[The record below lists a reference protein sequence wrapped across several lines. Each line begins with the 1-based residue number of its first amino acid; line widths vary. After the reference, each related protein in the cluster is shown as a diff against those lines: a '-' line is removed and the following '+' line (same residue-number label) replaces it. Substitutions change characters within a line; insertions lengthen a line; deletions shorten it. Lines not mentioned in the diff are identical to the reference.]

1 MRSFVTK
8 VALPVFVRWFSPE
21 CPVPPNVHPGA
32 VRRGE
37 EAELGRD
44 QHEGRLEARLRL
56 RLIGRRARRWPRG
69 RRDVPLSANPC
80 GTRVARD
87 GKRARFGHA
96 KVSSC
101 VPARRARPVAPRTH
115 PKGRPVSKLEISP
128 SRRMLVLVP
137 ALLSLGGCVMQS
149 TYNSMLAQQKA
160 IESALRSEV
169 AADQVEIRQLQ
180 DGIQV
185 RMSSDLLYGSG
196 SIELTPAGRAALDKV
211 APQLAQSAA
220 QSFQVD
226 ITGNT
231 DNVPIGPELISR
243 FPTNWE
249 LAGAR
254 AAVVVRYLQER
265 GVDPRKLEAV
275 SNGQYHPVA
284 SNDSPEGRARNR
296 RTDVVLRPETPPQ

>member
-1 MRSFVTK
+1 MTT
-8 VALPVFVRWFSPE
+8 
-21 CPVPPNVHPGA
+21 
-32 VRRGE
+32 RR
-37 EAELGRD
+37 RT
-44 QHEGRLEARLRL
+44 
-56 RLIGRRARRWPRG
+56 
-69 RRDVPLSANPC
+69 
-80 GTRVARD
+80 GTRAAVMA
-87 GKRARFGHA
+87 GLA
-96 KVSSC
+96 S
-101 VPARRARPVAPRTH
+101 
-115 PKGRPVSKLEISP
+115 
-128 SRRMLVLVP
+128 
-137 ALLSLGGCVMQS
+137 LSLAGCVMQS

-220 QSFQVD
+220 QSYQVD
-226 ITGNT
+226 IVGNT

-243 FPTNWE
+243 YPSNWE

-254 AAVVVRYLQER
+254 AAVVVRYLQEH

-275 SNGQYHPVA
+275 SNGQYHPIA
-284 SNDSPEGRARNR
+284 SNDSPDGRARNR
-296 RTDVVLRPETPPQ
+296 RTDVLLRPETPPQ

>member
-1 MRSFVTK
+1 MSMI
-8 VALPVFVRWFSPE
+8 
-21 CPVPPNVHPGA
+21 
-32 VRRGE
+32 
-37 EAELGRD
+37 
-44 QHEGRLEARLRL
+44 RLSR
-56 RLIGRRARRWPRG
+56 
-69 RRDVPLSANPC
+69 
-80 GTRVARD
+80 
-87 GKRARFGHA
+87 
-96 KVSSC
+96 
-101 VPARRARPVAPRTH
+101 PRT
-115 PKGRPVSKLEISP
+115 L
-128 SRRMLVLVP
+128 L
-137 ALLSLGGCVMQS
+137 ALSLTGLSLGGCVMQS

-160 IESALRSEV
+160 IGSAVRSEIS
-169 AADQVEIRQLQ
+169 AAQVGIRQLQ

-220 QSFQVD
+220 QNYQVD

-275 SNGQYHPVA
+275 SNGQYHPIA
-284 SNDSPEGRARNR
+284 SNDSPQGRAHNR